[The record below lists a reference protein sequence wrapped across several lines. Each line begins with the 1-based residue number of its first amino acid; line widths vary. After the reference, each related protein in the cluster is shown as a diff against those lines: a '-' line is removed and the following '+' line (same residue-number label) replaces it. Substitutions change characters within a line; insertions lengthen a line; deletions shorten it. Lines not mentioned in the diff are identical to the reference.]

1 MVRTI
6 ATTHTRPGRA
16 CQNIISRHQHTADLA
31 ALLRLDRD
39 QLRDVELTD
48 KQWSG
53 LIARWNWMAEDTRRA
68 HRRQCVQQGH
78 KLVSL
83 SARRGCGARVCIA
96 CLEYRRRE
104 PEARASL
111 AGYC

>member
-1 MVRTI
+1 MGRTI

-16 CQNIISRHQHTADLA
+16 CQNIVSRHQHTADLA
-31 ALLRLDRD
+31 GLLHLDRD

-48 KQWSG
+48 AQWSG
-53 LIARWNWMAEDTRRA
+53 LIARWNWMAEETRRA
-68 HRRQCVQQGH
+68 SRTQCIQQGH

-96 CLEYRRRE
+96 CLEYRQRE
-104 PEARASL
+104 PDARATR